1 MISSSRLYTLLKILP
16 FFNVQVKIFSEAKQ
30 WSFLTKFWRPDFVMT
45 LAAQLVRHNAYQT

>member
-45 LAAQLVRHNAYQT
+45 LAAQLVRHNAY